1 MANPFLYINN
11 ITNDKKDLFKDN
23 PLADKDYARFIV
35 NRGLG
40 YFPDTIM
47 QANLMNRYGDIPKSW
62 QYYFLLNTITKGK
75 RFSRWHKAEKQTESL
90 KLVMEYYGYSPEK
103 ARQVMD
109 ILTTDQMSII
119 EKRLNKGGK

>member
-23 PLADKDYARFIV
+23 PLAEKDYASFIV

-40 YFPDTIM
+40 YFHDTLMLAIM
-47 QANLMNRYGDIPKSW
+47 LNRYHDIPKGW

-75 RFSRWHKAEKQTESL
+75 RFSKWHKAEKQTESL
-90 KLVMEYYGYSPEK
+90 KLVMEYYGYSPDK

-119 EKRLNKGGK
+119 EKKLNKGGK

>member
-23 PLADKDYARFIV
+23 PLAEKDYASFIV

-47 QANLMNRYGDIPKSW
+47 HC
-62 QYYFLLNTITKGK
+62 LLYT
-75 RFSRWHKAEKQTESL
+75 SDAADE
-90 KLVMEYYGYSPEK
+90 
-103 ARQVMD
+103 
-109 ILTTDQMSII
+109 
-119 EKRLNKGGK
+119 

>member
-11 ITNDKKDLFKDN
+11 ITNDKKDLFNDN
-23 PLADKDYARFIV
+23 PLADKDYAPFIV

-62 QYYFLLNTITKGK
+62 QYYFLLCLL
-75 RFSRWHKAEKQTESL
+75 F
-90 KLVMEYYGYSPEK
+90 V
-103 ARQVMD
+103 
-109 ILTTDQMSII
+109 
-119 EKRLNKGGK
+119 

>member
-11 ITNDKKDLFKDN
+11 ITNDKKDLFQDN
-23 PLADKDYARFIV
+23 PLADKDYVPFSI
-35 NRGLG
+35 NRGLS

-47 QANLMNRYGDIPKSW
+47 QSNMMNRYHDVPKSW

-75 RFSRWHKAEKQTESL
+75 RFSKWHKNEKQTESL

-119 EKRLNKGGK
+119 EQKLNKGGK

>member
-23 PLADKDYARFIV
+23 PLADKDYAPFIV

-47 QANLMNRYGDIPKSW
+47 QANLMNRYGDIPKSCAILFFTK
-62 QYYFLLNTITKGK
+62 YYYK
-75 RFSRWHKAEKQTESL
+75 RQKVFEVA
-90 KLVMEYYGYSPEK
+90 
-103 ARQVMD
+103 
-109 ILTTDQMSII
+109 
-119 EKRLNKGGK
+119 